1 MEERPWRGWLVSLLV
16 GAAVAVLALGWL
28 GRGRAP
34 AAVVPAVENTAR
46 ERNSVG
52 FELVLRFQVLL
63 PDKTA
68 QGET

>member
-16 GAAVAVLALGWL
+16 GAAAAVLLLGWL
-28 GRGRAP
+28 GRGQA
-34 AAVVPAVENTAR
+34 PAVEGTAR
-46 ERNSVG
+46 ARNSVG

-63 PDKTA
+63 PDKAA